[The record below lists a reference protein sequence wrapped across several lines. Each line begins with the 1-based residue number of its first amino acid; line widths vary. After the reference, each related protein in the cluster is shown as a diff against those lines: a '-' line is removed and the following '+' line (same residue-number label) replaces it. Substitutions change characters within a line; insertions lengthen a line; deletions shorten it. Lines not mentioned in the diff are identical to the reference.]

1 MTSKLFFSI
10 WKENMR
16 ILEYGEREISY
27 LSKKDKKL
35 GKLIESTGPL
45 GCRVSEDLFD
55 SLVGYIATQQISNRA
70 AETVSMRIAQKFGI
84 VTPEKIASLPE
95 EEIKS
100 VEKKKKKAQYIKGL
114 SEAVLSG
121 RLDIKG
127 LAGLPDEDVASQ
139 LTSIRGIGDWTAEM
153 FLIFSLGRPD
163 VVSYKDFAIRKGMMM
178 LYGLKTLD
186 RDTFEKYRKRYSPYG
201 TIASLYLWHL
211 SENGG

>member
-1 MTSKLFFSI
+1 
-10 WKENMR
+10 MR
-16 ILEYGEREISY
+16 NLEYGEKEISY

-35 GKLIESTGPL
+35 GKLIEDTGFL
-45 GCRVSEDLFD
+45 ECKVSEDLFD

-70 AETVSMRIAQKFGI
+70 AETVSMRMSLKFGI
-84 VTPEKIASLPE
+84 VTPEKIASLPD

-100 VEKKKKKAQYIKGL
+100 VGISMKKAQYIKGL

-121 RLDIKG
+121 RLDVEG
-127 LAGLPDEDVASQ
+127 LAGLTDEDVTSQ

-163 VVSYKDFAIRKGMMM
+163 IVSYKDFAIRKGIMS
-178 LYGLKTLD
+178 LYGLKDLD
-186 RDTFEKYRKRYSPYG
+186 RGTFEKYRKRYSPCG

>member
-1 MTSKLFFSI
+1 
-10 WKENMR
+10 MR

-100 VEKKKKKAQYIKGL
+100 VGISMKKAQYIKGL

-163 VVSYKDFAIRKGMMM
+163 VVSCKDFAIRKGMMM